1 LALSPYYKIW
11 TSIPIVSKLGKKMV
25 DGNPDIEVVL
35 EKANKKLRGEVFY
48 AGVLGT
54 SIIAFLVSI
63 ILITLLNLTVFDSM
77 GMKLPVKLLLWI
89 LIPVLSFAFTYMI
102 AGWLPSNKVTERK
115 KDIDHNLSYATNY
128 MAAMASADVT
138 PSAIFRGLAQQDIY
152 GEIKV
157 ESEKIARDI
166 DFFGKDIMKV
176 LQKAIARSPS
186 EKFQDFLQGIITTA
200 SSGGSLKQYFMAK
213 SEQFMKE
220 NRLQQE
226 KDLQTLGV
234 MAESFVTVVVAAPL
248 FLIIMMSTMA
258 MMGQQGGDTLL
269 MATIFG
275 LIPVAQFVFG
285 YLIYDTGGGD
295 Q

>member
-1 LALSPYYKIW
+1 MAVSPYYKFW
-11 TSIPIVSKLGKKMV
+11 MSIPFVSWIGQKMY
-25 DGNPDIEVVL
+25 DSNPDIDLVL
-35 EKANKKLRGEVFY
+35 ERANNNLRGEAFY
-48 AGVLGT
+48 AGTFGS
-54 SIIAFLVSI
+54 SIIAFIIGI
-63 ILITLLNLTVFDSM
+63 ILSTFLNLTIM
-77 GMKLPVKLLLWI
+77 ETLGAQLPIKLMIWI
-89 LIPVLSFAFTYMI
+89 LAPVLFFAFTYMI
-102 AGWLPSNKVTERK
+102 ASWLPGNTVTERK
-115 KDIDHNLSYATNY
+115 KNIERNLSYATNY

-138 PSAIFRGLAQQDIY
+138 PSAIFRGLAQQEIY
-152 GEIKV
+152 GEIKI

-166 DFFGKDIMKV
+166 DFFGKDLMKV

-200 SSGGSLKQYFMAK
+200 SSGGSLKVYFMAK

-220 NRLQQE
+220 NRLLQE
-226 KDLQTLGV
+226 KDMQTLGV

-269 MATIFG
+269 SATIFG

-285 YLIYDTGGGD
+285 YLIYDTGGKD
-295 Q
+295 L

>member
-1 LALSPYYKIW
+1 MALSSYYKFW
-11 TSIPIVSKLGKKMV
+11 MSIPLVSKIGHKMYE
-25 DGNPDIEVVL
+25 GNPDIDITL
-35 EKANKKLRGEVFY
+35 EKANKNIRGEVFDT
-48 AGVLGT
+48 GMLGT
-54 SIIAFLVSI
+54 SLIAFIVGL
-63 ILITLLNLTVFDSM
+63 LLATLLNLTILDSL
-77 GMKLPVKLLLWI
+77 GAQLPVKLIIWI
-89 LIPVLSFAFTYMI
+89 LVPVLSFAFTYMI
-102 AGWLPSNKVTERK
+102 AIWLPSNKVTERK
-115 KDIDHNLSYATNY
+115 KNIDRNISYATNY

-166 DFFGKDIMKV
+166 DFFGKDLMKV

-200 SSGGSLKQYFMAK
+200 GSGGSLKQYFMAK

-220 NRLQQE
+220 NRLLQE

-258 MMGQQGGDTLL
+258 MMGQQGGDVLL
-269 MATIFG
+269 EATIFL

-295 Q
+295 

>member
-1 LALSPYYKIW
+1 MALSPYYKFW
-11 TSIPIVSKLGKKMV
+11 TSIPIISKAGRKMA
-25 DGNPDIEVVL
+25 DGNPDIENVL
-35 EKANKKLRGEVFY
+35 EKADKNLRGEVFY
-48 AGVLGT
+48 AGVFGT
-54 SIIAFLVSI
+54 SLIAFVIALLLV
-63 ILITLLNLTVFDSM
+63 TFLNLTILDSM
-77 GMKLPVKLLLWI
+77 GLQLPVKLLIWI
-89 LIPVLSFAFTYMI
+89 LVPVLVFAFTYMI
-102 AGWLPSNKVTERK
+102 AGWMPSSKVTERK
-115 KDIDHNLSYATNY
+115 KDIDRNLSYATNY

-138 PSAIFRGLAQQDIY
+138 PSAIFRGLAQQEIY
-152 GEIKV
+152 GEIKI

-176 LQKAIARSPS
+176 LQKGIARSPS

-248 FLIIMMSTMA
+248 FLIIMMSSMA
-258 MMGQQGGDTLL
+258 MMGQRGGDTLL
-269 MATIFG
+269 AGTIFG

-295 Q
+295 

>member
-1 LALSPYYKIW
+1 M
-11 TSIPIVSKLGKKMV
+11 SIPIASKIGKKMA
-25 DGNPDIEVVL
+25 DGNPDIESIL
-35 EKANKKLRGEVFY
+35 EKSNKKVRGETFY
-48 AGVLGT
+48 AGVFG
-54 SIIAFLVSI
+54 SSVIAFFI
-63 ILITLLNLTVFDSM
+63 GILAITFLNLTVIDTM
-77 GMKLPVKLLLWI
+77 GGKLPLKLLLWI
-89 LIPVLSFAFTYMI
+89 LVPALSLIFTYMI
-102 AGWLPSNKVTERK
+102 ASWLPSNKIGERK
-115 KDIDHNLSYATNY
+115 KNIDRNLSYATNY

-166 DFFGKDIMKV
+166 DFFGKDLLKV

-186 EKFQDFLQGIITTA
+186 EKLQDFLQGIITTA

-258 MMGQQGGDTLL
+258 MMGQSGGDMLL
-269 MATIFG
+269 MGTIFA
-275 LIPVAQFVFG
+275 LIPTAQFVFG
-285 YLIYDTGGGD
+285 FLIYDTGGRD
-295 Q
+295 

>member
-1 LALSPYYKIW
+1 MALSPYYKFCM
-11 TSIPIVSKLGKKMV
+11 SIPKVGYFGRKMAE
-25 DGNPDIEVVL
+25 GNPDIEMIL
-35 EKANKKLRGEVFY
+35 EKSNKQMLGEVFY
-48 AGVLGT
+48 GGVFVA
-54 SIIAFLVSI
+54 SVIAFLVG
-63 ILITLLNLTVFDSM
+63 LLFATFLNAAVLPSM
-77 GMKLPVKLLLWI
+77 GVALPLRLMLWI
-89 LIPVLSFAFTYMI
+89 IIPPLSAAFTYMI
-102 AGWLPSNKVTERK
+102 SSWAPGNKIKERK
-115 KDIDHNLSYATNY
+115 KNIDRNISYATNY

-138 PSAIFRGLAQQDIY
+138 PSAIFRGLAQQEIY

-166 DFFGKDIMKV
+166 DFFGKDLIKV

-258 MMGQQGGDTLL
+258 MMGQQGGDMLL
-269 MATIFG
+269 MGTIFG
-275 LIPVAQFVFG
+275 LIPTAQIVFAI
-285 YLIYDTGGGD
+285 LIGDTGGGD
-295 Q
+295 

>member
-1 LALSPYYKIW
+1 MALSGYYRFCMSFSRIG
-11 TSIPIVSKLGKKMV
+11 SLGKKMAE
-25 DGNPDIEVVL
+25 GNPEIDSIL

-48 AGVLGT
+48 AGVLT
-54 SIIAFLVSI
+54 ASIIAFLSGLALV
-63 ILITLLNLTVFDSM
+63 TLLNLVILPKAGVSLPI
-77 GMKLPVKLLLWI
+77 KLMLWI
-89 LIPVLSFAFTYMI
+89 LVPPLSAALIYMI
-102 AGWLPSNKVTERK
+102 ATWLPRSKIKERK
-115 KDIDHNLSYATNY
+115 KDIDKNVSYATNY

-166 DFFGKDIMKV
+166 DFFGKDIVKV
-176 LQKAIARSPS
+176 LQKGIARSPS

-200 SSGGSLKQYFMAK
+200 GSGGSLKQYFMAK
-213 SEQFMKE
+213 SEQFMRE

-234 MAESFVTVVVAAPL
+234 MAESFVTVVVASPL

-258 MMGQQGGDTLL
+258 MMGQSGGDVLL

-275 LIPVAQFVFG
+275 LIPVAQIVFG
-285 YLIYDTGGGD
+285 VLIGDTGGGD
-295 Q
+295 